1 MHQYFLILYKMKNIG
16 SGTSFVWTIFR
27 LWSGSKL
34 WYHPRTF
41 SSSQLCYR
49 PSISVT
55 NKKGAVDVGDFWT
68 ISIINKVIKII
79 SKILSE
85 RLQPDLRRF
94 VSTKQRTFIKGQS
107 IMESFLVAKELL
119 SFSNKN
125 KIPAIIFKRLIQL
138 ICVS

>member
-1 MHQYFLILYKMKNIG
+1 MKNIG

-85 RLQPDLRRF
+85 RLQPAGPSQVCQYKAEDIHQGPIHYGIF
-94 VSTKQRTFIKGQS
+94 
-107 IMESFLVAKELL
+107 
-119 SFSNKN
+119 FSG
-125 KIPAIIFKRLIQL
+125 KRAPN
-138 ICVS
+138 